1 MRSLLDFIVRHSYI
15 FLFILLETLSLVLLF
30 GFNDRQKE
38 AFLTSA
44 NSISGTLYEWR
55 SGVGQYFSLRKENA
69 VLIQENASL
78 RSMLYELADSQTI
91 NTARSMSPDG
101 VIAARVIDNSV
112 RKDDNYITID
122 KGSRD
127 GISKGMGIYSPQGV
141 VGVVMVA
148 GKRYSVVL
156 PVLNSRTSI
165 SCKVKGSDSF
175 GFLEWNGG
183 DPYVAQL
190 RDMPYHSDVKPGD
203 TIVTTG
209 FSSVFPKDIPVGTV
223 IYVDHSRNGYT
234 LNIQVS
240 LAVNMADLGW
250 VYVHSDTRDAEI
262 DGLYEQILK

>member
-38 AFLTSA
+38 AFMTSA
-44 NSISGTLYEWR
+44 NSMSGTLYEWR
-55 SGVGQYFSLRKENA
+55 SGVGQFFNLRRDNEIL
-69 VLIQENASL
+69 VQENASL
-78 RSMLYELADSQTI
+78 RSMLYELADSQYV
-91 NTARSMSPDG
+91 NTAHNMSSEG

-112 RKDDNYITID
+112 RKDDNYMTID
-122 KGSRD
+122 KGRRD
-127 GISKGMGIYSPQGV
+127 GIAQGMGVYSPQGV

-148 GKRYSVVL
+148 GKRYSVVM
-156 PVLNSRTSI
+156 PVLNGSTSI

-175 GFLEWNGG
+175 GFLEWSGG

-190 RDMPYHSDVKPGD
+190 RDMPYHSAVEQGD

-209 FSSVFPKDIPVGTV
+209 FSSVFPENIPVGTV
-223 IYVDHSRNGYT
+223 VSVEHSSNGYT
-234 LNIQVS
+234 LKIQVK
-240 LAVNMADLGW
+240 LAVDMSDVRW
-250 VYVHSDTRDAEI
+250 VYVHSQIRDGEI

>member
-1 MRSLLDFIVRHSYI
+1 MRSLLDFIIRHSYV
-15 FLFILLETLSLVLLF
+15 FLFILLETLALVLLF

-44 NSISGTLYEWR
+44 NSLSGTLYEWR
-55 SGVGQYFSLRKENA
+55 SNVGSYFSLRRENA
-69 VLIQENASL
+69 VLADENSRL
-78 RSMLYELADSQTI
+78 RSMLYEFADSQSV
-91 NTARSMSPDG
+91 NTARSMSSEG

-127 GISKGMGIYSPQGV
+127 GVSKGMGVYSPLGV

-156 PVLNSRTSI
+156 PVLNGRTSI
-165 SCKVKGSDSF
+165 SSKIKGSDSF

-183 DPYVAQL
+183 DPYKALL
-190 RDMPYHSDVKPGD
+190 RDVPYHSTVNVGD

-209 FSSVFPKDIPVGTV
+209 FSSVFPENIPVGTV
-223 IYVDHSRNGYT
+223 SEVERLSNGYT
-234 LNIQVS
+234 LKITVN
-240 LAVNMADLGW
+240 LAVDMSDLGW
-250 VYVHSDTRDAEI
+250 VYVHSITADPEI
-262 DGLYEQILK
+262 EGMYQQILQ